1 MDEKKLE
8 HQYVN
13 LLSLF
18 QIPSNAQKNLQKQTG
33 NLVFFFLVENMGECH
48 PSARNIKVGTISHE
62 GTGKSLT
69 VSF

>member
-18 QIPSNAQKNLQKQTG
+18 QIPSNAQKNLQKTDG
-33 NLVFFFLVENMGECH
+33 KFSIFLVENMGECH
-48 PSARNIKVGTISHE
+48 PSARNIKDGTISHE
-62 GTGKSLT
+62 GSGKSLT